1 MKWWTTLGLDLIVVL
16 LFATIGRLSH
26 GEAADPLGILTTAW
40 PFVIAL
46 AGVTVALIGMQR
58 KLGIDRHATRL
69 DFKVERDGGM
79 PIPVEAI
86 VTAMAEIDGSR
97 QEIKLCRRRNEVGQ
111 IAVALKPQER
121 NQIRRIEQSKFGS
134 DWADGFRED
143 GFARLGIGALLHQV
157 FKPFGFA
164 VARHKPGE

>member
-58 KLGIDRHATRL
+58 PTDTWLNGLFVWAGTIGPL
-69 DFKVERDGGM
+69 LF
-79 PIPVEAI
+79 PLFAI
-86 VTAMAEIDGSR
+86 CYS
-97 QEIKLCRRRNEVGQ
+97 LCCY
-111 IAVALKPQER
+111 LCYYLC
-121 NQIRRIEQSKFGS
+121 S
-134 DWADGFRED
+134 
-143 GFARLGIGALLHQV
+143 
-157 FKPFGFA
+157 PFIL
-164 VARHKPGE
+164 VKSIITDS